1 MTPESRTGDNGTTG
15 ESKPAGGRKKPI
27 MIGVLAVV
35 VVTAIIGV
43 VAGKGISS
51 GRSVTDGAEGGG
63 GFCVMINDVIGLYKG
78 NPVTQMG
85 FRVGEVTA
93 IENAGSRV
101 KVTFSLDSGRAYPA
115 DVTAVTRSKSLL
127 ADRSLELVGNY
138 TGGPTLRKGQCITK
152 SFTPKNINEFAGSA
166 SDFLKDLSDN
176 GGLDLQKA
184 LDGADTAFAG
194 TGPKAHAMYVN
205 AAKAAQ
211 DPDGFTADIG
221 SAIRDMAPLT
231 KDALT
236 NWDTILSITGRA
248 PAVAGLGTEL
258 FYHVARFCRGIGWAI
273 ALMYDIWQNY
283 GHELKPLLFD
293 IAAPELAD
301 VAKNRAPG
309 WAKDLSR
316 LSPAIADALK
326 QQTST
331 TGGLSI
337 PYSAPAFKLDK
348 RQCAAAGK
356 ACDTANGTVDATN
369 LVTLVLQ
376 KAGIR

>member
-1 MTPESRTGDNGTTG
+1 MTPQTKATV
-15 ESKPAGGRKKPI
+15 GGKKPI
-27 MIGVLAVV
+27 LIGVLAVV
-35 VVTAIIGV
+35 FVTAIIGV
-43 VAGKGISS
+43 VAGRGISS
-51 GRSVTDGAEGGG
+51 GRSTTEGAEGGG
-63 GFCVMINDVIGLYKG
+63 GFCAMLTDAIGLYKG

-85 FRVGEVTA
+85 FRVGEVTG
-93 IENAGSRV
+93 IENAGTRV

-138 TGGPTLRKGQCITK
+138 TDGPTLSKGQCITTT
-152 SFTPKNINEFAGSA
+152 FTPKNINEVAGSA

-176 GGLDLQKA
+176 GGLDLQNA
-184 LDGADTAFAG
+184 LDGADTALSG
-194 TGPKAHAMYVN
+194 TGAKAHSMYVN

-231 KDALT
+231 TDALN
-236 NWDTILSITGRA
+236 NWDTILSITGQA
-248 PAVAGLGTEL
+248 PTVAGLGTEL
-258 FYHVARFCRGIGWAI
+258 FYHVARFCRGIGWTI
-273 ALMYDIWQNY
+273 ALMYDVWRNY
-283 GHELKPLLFD
+283 GHELEPLILGL
-293 IAAPELAD
+293 APPELHD
-301 VAKNRAPG
+301 IAKNRAPG
-309 WAKDLSR
+309 WAQDLSN

-348 RQCAAAGK
+348 RQCAAAGE

>member
-1 MTPESRTGDNGTTG
+1 MTPDSRTDTG
-15 ESKPAGGRKKPI
+15 NASAGRKKPMLI
-27 MIGVLAVV
+27 AVLAIVV
-35 VVTAIIGV
+35 ITAIIGAV
-43 VAGKGISS
+43 VGRGISS
-51 GRSVTDGAEGGG
+51 GSSTVDGAQGGD
-63 GFCVMINDVIGLYKG
+63 GFCAKLNDVIGLYKG

-85 FRVGEVTA
+85 FRVGKVTA
-93 IENAGSRV
+93 VENIGSQV

-138 TGGPTLRKGQCITK
+138 AGGPTLQPGQCINK
-152 SFTPKNINEFAGSA
+152 SFTPKNINEVAGSA
-166 SDFLKDLSDN
+166 SDFLRDLSDN

-184 LDGADTAFAG
+184 LDGADTAFSG
-194 TGPKAHAMYVN
+194 TGAKSHSMFEN
-205 AAKAAQ
+205 AAKAAR

-231 KDALT
+231 TSALK
-236 NWDTILSITGRA
+236 NWATILSITGQA
-248 PAVAGLGTEL
+248 PTVAGLGTDL
-258 FYHVARFCRGIGWAI
+258 FYYVARFCRGIGWAI
-273 ALMYDIWQNY
+273 AVMYDIWTNY
-283 GHELKPLLFD
+283 GSELKPLILGL
-293 IAAPELAD
+293 APPELRD
-301 VAKNRAPG
+301 IAKNRAPY
-309 WAKDLSR
+309 WARDLSN

-337 PYSAPAFKLDK
+337 PYSTPAFKLDK
-348 RQCAAAGK
+348 RQCAAAGN
-356 ACDTANGTVDATN
+356 ACDTKTGKVDATN